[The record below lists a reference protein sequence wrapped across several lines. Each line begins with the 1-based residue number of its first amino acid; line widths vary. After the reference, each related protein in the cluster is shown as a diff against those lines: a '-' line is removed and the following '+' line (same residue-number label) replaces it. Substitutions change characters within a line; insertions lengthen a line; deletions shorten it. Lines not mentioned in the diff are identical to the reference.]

1 MTKSKARSWTFERHG
16 KGQDIN
22 KSQTYYL
29 VISSLAEEKVQPAF
43 LCCIAAEDDD
53 GDEGEGGA
61 GLPDLNPVGADQDE
75 DDEQPDVGE
84 EREDHGHNEDR
95 VGLDPPGL
103 PRRDDDDADGGDD
116 EKVESSG
123 SHDETRPQ
131 LVLLEAVEENT
142 NDREQYFWGRSGT

>member
-84 EREDHGHNEDR
+84 EGEDHGDNEDR
-95 VGLDPPGL
+95 VGLDPPGF
-103 PRRDDDDADGGDD
+103 PSGNHDDTDGGDD
-116 EKVESSG
+116 EKIESSRA
-123 SHDETRPQ
+123 HYQTRP
-131 LVLLEAVEENT
+131 
-142 NDREQYFWGRSGT
+142 